1 MGKEA
6 MFTRTVKETRSKCLI
21 ANTETQEITTGDITV
36 VGEFKKIDKLKAAIS
51 STLPGNQ
58 ALLKIIGEPEAVETL
73 YGMTVAD
80 FVKHAEVL
88 PPRSVKEN

>member
-6 MFTRTVKETRSKCLI
+6 MFTRTVKETMATCMI

-36 VGEFKKIDKLKAAIS
+36 VGEFKKFDKLKAAIS
-51 STLPGNQ
+51 STLPKNQ
-58 ALLKIIGEPEAVETL
+58 ALLKIIGEPETVETL

>member
-6 MFTRTVKETRSKCLI
+6 MFTRTVKETKATCLI
-21 ANTETQEITTGDITV
+21 ANTETQEITTGAITV
-36 VGEFKKIDKLKAAIS
+36 VGEYKKIDKLKAAIS
-51 STLPGNQ
+51 SILPENQ
-58 ALLKIIGEPEAVETL
+58 ALLKIIGEPEVLETL